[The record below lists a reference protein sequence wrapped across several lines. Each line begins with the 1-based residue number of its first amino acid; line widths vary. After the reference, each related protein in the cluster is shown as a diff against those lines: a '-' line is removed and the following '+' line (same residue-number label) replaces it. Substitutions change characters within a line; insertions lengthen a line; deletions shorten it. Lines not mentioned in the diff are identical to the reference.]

1 MPKFELIT
9 REEARSKSRFGGKS
23 GQVVAMYMFFIEQ
36 LKEGKAGRLKPSEGE
51 TIQAVRRRLG
61 KAAKLAGKELTIR
74 RVRDEIYFWEGSDEG
89 AKQTKRKPRR
99 SVAKSPVRIAPAF
112 ADNIVTLHER

>member
-9 REEARSKSRFGGKS
+9 KDEAQSKSRFGGRS

-36 LKEGKAGRLKPSEGE
+36 IREGKAGRLKPSEGE

-61 KAAKLAGKELTIR
+61 KAAKLAGKELTIK
-74 RVRDEIYFWEGSDEG
+74 RVHDEIYFWVGAEEG

-99 SVAKSPVRIAPAF
+99 SVDKGPAKLAPVF
-112 ADNIVTLHER
+112 VDNIVTLHER